1 MGRTQKKVICEVICW
16 SIREREGV
24 WIGGL
29 EHDFTFFGAKN
40 AGGGRGWTC
49 HTCQCFSMFLSS
61 DIVSSSGCHAGV
73 QAQGGKA
80 MYSMRHPERQGVKG
94 SCMIFFLVTVSFF
107 PLPF

>member
-40 AGGGRGWTC
+40 AGGGGVGLVTLV
-49 HTCQCFSMFLSS
+49 SVFL
-61 DIVSSSGCHAGV
+61 C
-73 QAQGGKA
+73 
-80 MYSMRHPERQGVKG
+80 
-94 SCMIFFLVTVSFF
+94 FFLLILCPHLDVMRAYRRREARPCIV
-107 PLPF
+107 

>member
-40 AGGGRGWTC
+40 AGGGAGLD
-49 HTCQCFSMFLSS
+49 LSHLS
-61 DIVSSSGCHAGV
+61 V
-73 QAQGGKA
+73 
-80 MYSMRHPERQGVKG
+80 
-94 SCMIFFLVTVSFF
+94 FFYVSFF
-107 PLPF
+107 